1 MRNIVARLA
10 PLIFSASTALA
21 QAGPPA
27 EGAPAAGTTDSGVLW
42 WIAILAI
49 LAVVAFWY
57 VAKSRNRPK
66 GKAY

>member
-1 MRNIVARLA
+1 MRKVVARLA
-10 PLIFSASTALA
+10 PLILSASTALA

-27 EGAPAAGTTDSGVLW
+27 GGTPAAGTTDSGVLW

-57 VAKSRNRPK
+57 VAKSRNHP
-66 GKAY
+66 